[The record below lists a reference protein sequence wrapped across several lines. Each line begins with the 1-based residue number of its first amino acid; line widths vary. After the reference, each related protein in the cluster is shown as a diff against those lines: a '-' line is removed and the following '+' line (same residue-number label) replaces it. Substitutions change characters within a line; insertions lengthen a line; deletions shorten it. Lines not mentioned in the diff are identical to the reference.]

1 MAYFNR
7 TFDYLGVA
15 TFVTLSAAECPNSP
29 PSPGSAAHLL
39 GEHLSN
45 KPIHLV
51 ESVRFYFGVFMMS
64 KVPLYRKLS
73 FRKDFFLSDS
83 CFATAFF
90 KVLLVKQISKVEHN
104 ENVEV
109 FKNTLQMFC

>member
-39 GEHLSN
+39 GEHLSI
-45 KPIHLV
+45 KRIHLV
-51 ESVRFYFGVFMMS
+51 ESVRLHFWVFMMS
-64 KVPLYRKLS
+64 QVPLYRKLS
-73 FRKDFFLSDS
+73 YLERISFYQIAVLQLHFLRY
-83 CFATAFF
+83 C
-90 KVLLVKQISKVEHN
+90 L
-104 ENVEV
+104 
-109 FKNTLQMFC
+109 